1 MPTGPCYLG
10 LAGGHCSQEEPALCG
25 LQTQQSHPLGSPRPK
40 KVLALGEKI
49 KNALLSEEFKDF
61 PEDSVANSQRGT
73 RVKNRNFCCF

>member
-40 KVLALGEKI
+40 KVLALGEKL
-49 KNALLSEEFKDF
+49 KMLFSLR
-61 PEDSVANSQRGT
+61 NSKTFQ
-73 RVKNRNFCCF
+73 KIL